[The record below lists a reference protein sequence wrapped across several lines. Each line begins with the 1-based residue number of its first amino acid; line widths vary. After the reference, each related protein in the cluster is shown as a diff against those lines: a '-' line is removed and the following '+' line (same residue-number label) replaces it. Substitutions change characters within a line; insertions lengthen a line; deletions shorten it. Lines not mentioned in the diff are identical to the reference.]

1 MCLSAGDEW
10 NDKLGWAIAGAADGG
25 EGCRLINYQLLFIQV
40 KILLYCH
47 LPDAHHL
54 LLSKSPSLPGY
65 QLSWELWVT
74 KGDKYFTRQ
83 RVLIWTPVQKRLPTD
98 EPNRQVS
105 KSRPLSAGFFAMYA
119 FSLRTCSWMRVT
131 LHVTFGGS
139 TQILSGMNPET
150 CMPVI
155 LGWPALQF

>member
-1 MCLSAGDEW
+1 MNGMT
-10 NDKLGWAIAGAADGG
+10 NRGWAIAGAADGG
-25 EGCRLINYQLLFIQV
+25 QGCRLINYQLLFILV

-54 LLSKSPSLPGY
+54 LLSKSSSLPGY
-65 QLSWELWVT
+65 QLSWELWIT
-74 KGDKYFTRQ
+74 KGDKYFTWQ
-83 RVLIWTPVQKRLPTD
+83 RRSPTD

-105 KSRPLSAGFFAMYA
+105 RSHPPSTGFFAMYA
-119 FSLRTCSWMRVT
+119 LSLRTCSWMCVT

-155 LGWPALQF
+155 LGRPALQF